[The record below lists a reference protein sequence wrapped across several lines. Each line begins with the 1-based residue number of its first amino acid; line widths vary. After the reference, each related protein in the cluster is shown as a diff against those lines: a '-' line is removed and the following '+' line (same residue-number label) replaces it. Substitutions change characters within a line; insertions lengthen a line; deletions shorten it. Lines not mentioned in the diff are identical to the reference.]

1 MNIAV
6 LFGIFFILVML
17 SVPIGVSLGVA
28 TSVAM
33 FFFSSTPLTMIA
45 QKAFTGLD
53 SFTLLA
59 IPFFM
64 LAGNLM
70 ALGGIARRIVNMA
83 DALVGKFTGGLGMA
97 TIIGCMFFAAI
108 SGSGPATVTAM
119 GSIMIPE
126 MEKRGYDKGFAT
138 GLTATA
144 GTIGVIIP
152 PSIPFVIYAV
162 AAGASVGD
170 MFIAGFVPGIM
181 IGVGLMIV
189 CYVISKK
196 RGYKGLAV
204 TEVKEKLSLWATFKD
219 SFWALM
225 APVIILGGIYG
236 SFFTP
241 TEAAVVATVYSLI
254 VGVFVYKELTWQIWI
269 NSLKATADL
278 NGLTGLAL
286 GFSMAFASYL
296 AIEQIPNK
304 IASAMMSAISVDW
317 LLLLL
322 ILVILLIV
330 GLFVDNISSCLILTP
345 VFLPVVT
352 GMGMSPVHF
361 GIAMTVALAIGFVTP
376 PYGVNLFVAASV
388 ADLKIERISK
398 AAIPFIG
405 AMLLCLLLITYVE
418 PISMGLGRIFAAM
431 AMD

>member
-6 LFGIFFILVML
+6 LFGIFFVLVML

-28 TSVAM
+28 TSVTM
-33 FFFSSTPLTMIA
+33 VFFSDISLTMIA

-83 DALVGKFTGGLGMA
+83 DALVAKLTGGLGMA

-170 MFIAGFVPGIM
+170 MFTAGLIPGIL
-181 IGVGLMIV
+181 IGVALMLV
-189 CYVISKK
+189 CYVISRK
-196 RGYKGLAV
+196 RGYKGMTSA
-204 TEVKEKLSLWATFKD
+204 EAKEQPGLWSTFKD

-241 TEAAVVATVYSLI
+241 TEAAVVATVYSLV

-269 NSLKATADL
+269 DALKATADL

-296 AIEQIPNK
+296 TIEQIPNK
-304 IASAMMSAISVDW
+304 IAAAMMSAISAEW
-317 LLLLL
+317 MLLLVMIVVLL
-322 ILVILLIV
+322 IF

-361 GIAMTVALAIGFVTP
+361 GIVMTVALAIGFVTP

-388 ADLKIERISK
+388 ADLKIEKISK
-398 AAIPFIG
+398 AAIPFIA
-405 AMLLCLLLITYVE
+405 AMLFCLLLITYVE
-418 PISMGLGRIFAAM
+418 PISMGLGRIFEAM
-431 AMD
+431 G

>member
-1 MNIAV
+1 VNIAL
-6 LFGIFFILVML
+6 LFGVFFILVML

-28 TSVAM
+28 TSLTLVLT
-33 FFFSSTPLTMIA
+33 SSINPVMVA

-70 ALGGIARRIVNMA
+70 ALGGIAKRIVNMC
-83 DALVGKFTGGLGMA
+83 DFLVGKFTGGLGMA
-97 TIIGCMFFAAI
+97 TVAGCMFFAAI

-119 GSIMIPE
+119 GTIMIPG
-126 MEKRGYDKGFAT
+126 MVKRGYDKGFAT

-152 PSIPFVIYAV
+152 PSIPFVIYGV
-162 AAGASVGD
+162 VSGASVGD
-170 MFIAGFVPGIM
+170 LFIAGFVPGIL
-181 IGVGLMIV
+181 IGVALMAV
-189 CYVISKK
+189 CYFISKK
-196 RGYKGLAV
+196 RGYRGLTAED
-204 TEVKEKLSLWATFKD
+204 TKDSPSFLKTFLD

-236 SFFTP
+236 GIFTP
-241 TEAAVVATVYSLI
+241 TEAAVVAIVYSLL
-254 VGVFVYKELTWQIWI
+254 VGKFIYRELTWKIWI
-269 NSLKATADL
+269 DSLRATADL

-296 AIEQIPNK
+296 ALEQIPNK
-304 IASAMMSAISVDW
+304 VASVLLNTISVNW

-322 ILVILLIV
+322 IIVILLIV

-361 GIAMTVALAIGFVTP
+361 GIMMTTALAIGFVTP

-388 ADLKIERISK
+388 ANMKIERVSK
-398 AAIPFIG
+398 AAVPFIL
-405 AMLLCLLLITYVE
+405 AMLACLLAIAFIE
-418 PISMGLGRIFAAM
+418 PISMGLLRILN
-431 AMD
+431 

>member
-6 LFGIFFILVML
+6 LFGIFFVLVML

-28 TSVAM
+28 TSVTM
-33 FFFSSTPLTMIA
+33 VFFSDISLTMIA

-83 DALVGKFTGGLGMA
+83 DALVAKLTGGLGMA

-170 MFIAGFVPGIM
+170 MFTAGLVPGIL
-181 IGVGLMIV
+181 IGVALMLV
-189 CYVISKK
+189 CYIISKK
-196 RGYKGLAV
+196 RGYKGMTTDEA
-204 TEVKEKLSLWATFKD
+204 KEQPGLWSTFKD

-241 TEAAVVATVYSLI
+241 TEAAVVATVYSLV

-269 NSLKATADL
+269 DALKATADL

-296 AIEQIPNK
+296 TIEQIPNK
-304 IASAMMSAISVDW
+304 IAAAMMSAISADW
-317 LLLLL
+317 
-322 ILVILLIV
+322 
-330 GLFVDNISSCLILTP
+330 
-345 VFLPVVT
+345 
-352 GMGMSPVHF
+352 
-361 GIAMTVALAIGFVTP
+361 
-376 PYGVNLFVAASV
+376 
-388 ADLKIERISK
+388 
-398 AAIPFIG
+398 
-405 AMLLCLLLITYVE
+405 MLLPDSDPRVPAGGHRDGHE
-418 PISMGLGRIFAAM
+418 PCPLRHRHDGRPGHRLCDSSLRRKPVRRRIGGRYEDRKNFQGRHSLYCRYAALP
-431 AMD
+431 AADYLCGAHLHGAGQTL